1 MNSINFELLRPRWP
15 ELAELGGFAES
26 YVYND
31 PASALLKLRTFAENL
46 TKDIY
51 LRSFGSNTPPLEA
64 RVKFGFAKL
73 FSKAS

>member
-1 MNSINFELLRPRWP
+1 MNSINFELLRSKWP

-46 TKDIY
+46 TKDILSWFIRNPKKQGVVY
-51 LRSFGSNTPPLEA
+51 NW
-64 RVKFGFAKL
+64 
-73 FSKAS
+73 